1 MRLSVPK
8 NGLRS
13 MTESMGD
20 KMTEGQQISLPIA
33 ESQHRVW
40 LYAWRKEMRAEALH
54 PLQVRLSNNVP

>member
-1 MRLSVPK
+1 MRLSVLK

-20 KMTEGQQISLPIA
+20 KMTEGQHISLPIA

-40 LYAWRKEMRAEALH
+40 LYAWRK
-54 PLQVRLSNNVP
+54 